1 MIGRRLT
8 IGLAAAFVAVIV
20 AGSVTGLGEGA
31 ARSDR
36 AVHPPPA
43 HEVLKGIFDD
53 NQIVYGDPDQAFAQL
68 KQLRTDVAVVTL
80 WWGGPNGIA
89 RRKPAHA
96 SDPNDPA
103 YRWDTADRTVRI
115 GQSDGVSI
123 IFTIIGT
130 PAWANRSAG
139 WNVAPTVM
147 NDLRQFVFA
156 AATTLLRKVRRR

>member
-68 KQLRTDVAVVTL
+68 KQLKTDVAVVTL

-89 RRKPAHA
+89 RRKPAHP

-115 GQSDGVSI
+115 GQSEGVSI

-156 AATTLLRKVRRR
+156 AARRYSGKFKGA